1 MDSVWIGKHNEVNY
15 GTDEWECHRQKL
27 RAGHSGIW
35 TWDREKYGLTV
46 VLNPHCAFDRPEE
59 FLKNTPA

>member
-1 MDSVWIGKHNEVNY
+1 MDSVWVGKHNEVNY

-35 TWDREKYGLTV
+35 TWDREKYGLTG
-46 VLNPHCAFDRPEE
+46 F
-59 FLKNTPA
+59 